1 MRVIGTTQLSSKGQ
15 IVIPDH
21 IRKERGLKPGD
32 QFVVMASGDFVFLKR
47 LRPPS
52 PEQLKA
58 LDSLAQSLT
67 KEFQAGSSRIEEDEL
82 SSSEAASSK

>member
-58 LDSLAQSLT
+58 LDNLAQSLT
-67 KEFQAGSSRIEEDEL
+67 KEFQAGSSREEDEAE
-82 SSSEAASSK
+82 SAQKASAH